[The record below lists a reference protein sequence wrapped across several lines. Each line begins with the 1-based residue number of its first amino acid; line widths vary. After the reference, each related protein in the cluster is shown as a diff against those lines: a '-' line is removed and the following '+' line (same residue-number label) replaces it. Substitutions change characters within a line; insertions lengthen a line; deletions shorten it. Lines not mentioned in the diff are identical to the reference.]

1 VQGADAG
8 LYRNDDIHAIRILLL
23 EPTTEIGGPRAH
35 YNHGH
40 ERIRI
45 LGEFPVRK
53 FKDEGRRMKDEK
65 GTKKFHPSSFILHP
79 SGQPLD
85 PDGNPDTSFLAKV
98 PADTAFTFQTLDKNG
113 IVLNMA
119 QTWHQLRPGEV
130 RTDCGG
136 CHAHSQKPTLFKDT
150 AAAKPGY
157 RVFDLTRRTPLL
169 TTKDRDESKMQWDAR
184 DETGLR
190 YEKVVKNVEYT
201 HDVKPILKRSC
212 VACHT
217 KKADKPAGKLVLDD
231 DGYVDVQQPA
241 GLGFTIHVPGT
252 YARLAADAAG
262 KWGFKPL
269 NRHGWTE
276 QAASR
281 YVRMF
286 QARRSLLIWKVFGKR
301 LDGWPNDDFPYE
313 TTPGDLASLRY
324 HGKPAADTPH
334 NRELSQVGYTGGVM
348 PPPEAV
354 AGTYVGPGGKTVK
367 VAPLTAEDRRTLVRW
382 IDLGCPID
390 LTPDGRGWALD
401 EQRPTLTLTYPRP
414 GANRSL
420 TRLLVGMADHGTGLD
435 MDSFEVVA
443 DFALDGV
450 AAGQNLASRFRGKS
464 PGVWELALSKPLTE
478 LSRGKLTVAVK
489 DRQGNLTR
497 IERTF
502 SVVPP
507 R

>member
-1 VQGADAG
+1 
-8 LYRNDDIHAIRILLL
+8 
-23 EPTTEIGGPRAH
+23 
-35 YNHGH
+35 
-40 ERIRI
+40 
-45 LGEFPVRK
+45 
-53 FKDEGRRMKDEK
+53 M
-65 GTKKFHPSSFILHP
+65 
-79 SGQPLD
+79 
-85 PDGNPDTSFLAKV
+85 
-98 PADTAFTFQTLDKNG
+98 
-113 IVLNMA
+113 VLNMA

-136 CHAHSQKPTLFKDT
+136 CHAHSQKPTLFQDT

-157 RVFDLTRRTPLL
+157 QVFDLTERTPLL
-169 TTKDRDESKMQWDAR
+169 TMKDRDESKRRWDAR

-190 YEKVVKNVEYT
+190 YEKGVKDVEYT

-241 GLGFTIHVPGT
+241 GLGFPIHVPGT
-252 YARLAADAAG
+252 YARLAADAVG
-262 KWGFKPL
+262 KWGIRPL

-286 QARRSLLIWKVFGKR
+286 QSRRSLLIWKVFGKR
-301 LDGWPNDDFPYE
+301 LDGWDNEDFPYE
-313 TTPGDLASLRY
+313 TTPGDLTSLRY

-354 AGTYVGPGGKTVK
+354 AGTYVGPRGKKVK
-367 VAPLTAEDRRTLVRW
+367 VAPLTPEDRLTLVRW

-390 LTPDGRGWALD
+390 LSRDGGGWALD
-401 EQRPTLTLTYPRP
+401 EQRPTLALTHPRP
-414 GANRSL
+414 GANASL
-420 TRLLVGMADHGTGLD
+420 TRLLVGMADRGTGLD
-435 MDSFEVVA
+435 MASFEVVA

-450 AAGQNLASRFRGKS
+450 AAGRNLASRFRGKS
-464 PGVWELALSKPLTE
+464 PGVWELALAKPLRT
-478 LSRGKLTVAVK
+478 LARGKLTVSVK

-502 SVVPP
+502 AVVPP
-507 R
+507 H